1 MWLQLAQHRWSVTP
15 VYTTVH
21 QEPTSYSQWV
31 GLSEQQGVEAGRSLA
46 GSCSRWQQD
55 LGCRS
60 DGARRR

>member
-1 MWLQLAQHRWSVTP
+1 MWLQLAQHRWSVPP

-46 GSCSRWQQD
+46 GSCSRWQ
-55 LGCRS
+55 
-60 DGARRR
+60 